1 MARSEP
7 LPQDYRTRWGPA
19 RKARVV
25 YAVNTGFLKL
35 EDALALYRL
44 SLEEFQSWQRALAVK
59 GAAGLRATHGRAKAF
74 GRKGLRR
81 MLDRSKS
88 DSELIPRPV

>member
-1 MARSEP
+1 MQKSDD
-7 LPQDYRTRWGPA
+7 LPQDYATRWGPA

-25 YAVNTGFLKL
+25 LAVQAGFLRL

-44 SLEEFQSWQRALAVK
+44 SIEEFQSWQRALALK
-59 GAAGLRATHGRAKAF
+59 GTAGLRVTNLRARSF

-81 MLDRSKS
+81 MLGRTS
-88 DSELIPRPV
+88 LGQPVAHSV